1 MKAFV
6 VALAVTYP
14 FLAHYALAADSDAAL
29 VASVVVLLAAML
41 LPGLARGSRVA
52 IVVAFAAVLGLVAL
66 VRADLVH
73 LVLFVPPV
81 AITAGL
87 ASLFGHSLRGGHTPL
102 IQKLVLAIHP
112 PDSPDLPD
120 VLVYTRRLTA
130 IWATLL
136 GLLAAVNFV
145 LALIARPGGVLDTLG
160 IDARVS
166 VSIETWSLFANF
178 IGYAAIAALFA
189 IEYAIRKRV
198 FPRQPYRNFADFMQR
213 VARVAPAVFRR

>member
-1 MKAFV
+1 MKAIV

-14 FLAHYALAADSDAAL
+14 FLAHYALASGREPAL
-29 VASVVVLLAAML
+29 VASVVVLLAAIL
-41 LPGLARGSRVA
+41 LPGLARGSRLA
-52 IVVAFAAVLGLVAL
+52 IVFAGLASIGLYGLVQ
-66 VRADLVH
+66 ADLVR

-87 ASLFGHSLRGGHTPL
+87 AALFGASLRDGRTPL

-112 PDSPDLPD
+112 PDDPDLPD
-120 VLVYTRRLTA
+120 IRIYTRRLTA
-130 IWATLL
+130 IWAA
-136 GLLAAVNFV
+136 LLASLAIANFL
-145 LALIARPGGVLDTLG
+145 LALVAAPGGVLDALG
-160 IDARVS
+160 TATPFA

-189 IEYAIRKRV
+189 IEYAFRKRV

-213 VARVAPAVFRR
+213 VARVAPAVFRS